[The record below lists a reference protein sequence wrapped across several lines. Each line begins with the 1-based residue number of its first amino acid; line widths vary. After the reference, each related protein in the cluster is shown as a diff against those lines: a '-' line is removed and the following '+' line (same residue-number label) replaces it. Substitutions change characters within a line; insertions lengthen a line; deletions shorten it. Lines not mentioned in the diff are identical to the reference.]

1 MGVDVNQNNV
11 DMINQGQSPV
21 VEPGLAELIASNT
34 HRLRATTDFRTAV
47 LKTDAS
53 FLIVPKPSDKQS
65 SFSLKYL
72 TQAIQEIG
80 RILSEKSDYH
90 LVVVTSTVLPGSM
103 QFGIVPVLEEASG
116 KKCDTSFG
124 LCYNPEFIAL
134 GSVIHD
140 LLNPDFL
147 LIGESDQKAG
157 NELELFYSSLCDNQP
172 AVKRM
177 NFVNAELTKISVN
190 TYVTTKITFAN
201 MLSNMFEE
209 LPDVDIDTVSSA
221 LGLDSRI
228 GRRYLTGALGYG
240 GPCFPRDNKAL
251 GFLAKMIGSPATL
264 AETTDQMNQRL
275 LERQLEKIRKKIG
288 HRATVSVL
296 GLAYKPDTNVIEE
309 SQGIALVQ
317 SLLGNGNTII
327 VFDPL
332 AMENAR
338 QVLKEEVTY
347 ARSLR
352 DCLDQSDAIIIT
364 NPCHEFRELEPTAF
378 P

>member
-1 MGVDVNQNNV
+1 MIDRVSVIGLGKLGACMAAIMASKGKQVMGVDVNQNNV

-116 KKCDTSFG
+116 RKCDTSFG

-140 LLNPDFL
+140 LLNLDFL

-157 NELELFYSSLCDNQP
+157 NELDWNCSTLPS
-172 AVKRM
+172 V
-177 NFVNAELTKISVN
+177 TIS
-190 TYVTTKITFAN
+190 
-201 MLSNMFEE
+201 
-209 LPDVDIDTVSSA
+209 
-221 LGLDSRI
+221 
-228 GRRYLTGALGYG
+228 
-240 GPCFPRDNKAL
+240 
-251 GFLAKMIGSPATL
+251 
-264 AETTDQMNQRL
+264 
-275 LERQLEKIRKKIG
+275 
-288 HRATVSVL
+288 
-296 GLAYKPDTNVIEE
+296 
-309 SQGIALVQ
+309 
-317 SLLGNGNTII
+317 
-327 VFDPL
+327 PL
-332 AMENAR
+332 
-338 QVLKEEVTY
+338 
-347 ARSLR
+347 
-352 DCLDQSDAIIIT
+352 
-364 NPCHEFRELEPTAF
+364 
-378 P
+378 

>member
-209 LPDVDIDTVSSA
+209 LPGVDIDTVSSA

-296 GLAYKPDTNVIEE
+296 GLGYKPDTNVIEE

-352 DCLDQSDAIIIT
+352 DCLDQSDAII
-364 NPCHEFRELEPTAF
+364 NYQSLP
-378 P
+378 